1 MASCNAHP
9 HQHGTWHSTM
19 PYGKHP
25 DSNKNTVLL
34 APFRSNYP
42 SDSYNI
48 SREDND
54 TFNALDLQ
62 GYRVIERGG
71 NKTYRARNWG
81 GAVPRNTTQLSQ
93 LLPSIDPSIIAKMRD
108 PTRAPPPLA
117 YQTNNSIYGSTPKWA
132 QETHTSNREYFK
144 PLDAKFTASF
154 TAGPYK
160 TFGLMTHVKQHH
172 VLRTRDF

>member
-54 TFNALDLQ
+54 TFNTLDLQ

-81 GAVPRNTTQLSQ
+81 GAVPRNTSEHLHCCSFHHLAFFTCEYFPDSTCSFLLLAQLSQ
-93 LLPSIDPSIIAKMRD
+93 LLPSIDPSIIGKY
-108 PTRAPPPLA
+108 LWWYNLS
-117 YQTNNSIYGSTPKWA
+117 YQPAI
-132 QETHTSNREYFK
+132 F
-144 PLDAKFTASF
+144 L
-154 TAGPYK
+154 
-160 TFGLMTHVKQHH
+160 
-172 VLRTRDF
+172 